1 MLTQDVFVTW
11 INFSNWI
18 FKAVVFHIYF
28 FLVLLELGWLG
39 QSEAEALMLEFKAS
53 L

>member
-1 MLTQDVFVTW
+1 MLTQDLFVTW
-11 INFSNWI
+11 RNFSNWI

-28 FLVLLELGWLG
+28 FLVLLELGWLVH
-39 QSEAEALMLEFKAS
+39 SEAEVLMPEFKAS